1 MTAIDPTQGMLHRHI
16 RYSQVGDPLNW
27 SPEARAGITIT
38 GIESHAQT
46 TAELLA
52 EMQQIWA
59 ESLNWKDRPR
69 MVINARGR
77 FRWSRVTLYW
87 RGKRFNLHGYR
98 RC

>member
-38 GIESHAQT
+38 G
-46 TAELLA
+46 
-52 EMQQIWA
+52 A